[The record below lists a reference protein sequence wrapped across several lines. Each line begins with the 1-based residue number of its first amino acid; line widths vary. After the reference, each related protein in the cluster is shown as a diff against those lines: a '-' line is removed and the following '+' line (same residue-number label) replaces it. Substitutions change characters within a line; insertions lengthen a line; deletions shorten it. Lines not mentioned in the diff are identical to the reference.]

1 MNANRYTHTFRIV
14 GPTVNPRKRVN
25 ATTAFDA
32 YRTCDTRA
40 RVDQEAYLGVF
51 NFGEDFAAHLS
62 RTGSTR
68 GFLGATWATH
78 VWFDVDRDEP
88 SGGVEQA
95 IVDTGRLIAVLEERC
110 GVQSECLLSFISG
123 GKGCHVGL
131 PTALW
136 MPEGSDTFHLVAKE
150 FASRIAA
157 AAGVPIDTGVY
168 DRVRAFR
175 APNSRHPKTGLHKRF
190 VPPEQF
196 QLLTLEDAMTLASKP
211 APFDMPDLTDSW
223 LLPALE
229 SEWRAAAEAVATRQ
243 AALEE
248 RRRDVANETRA
259 AHVNRHT
266 LDLITGEP
274 IAVGDR
280 HRLIYA
286 AARNLADAGA
296 PLHLVRELLREP
308 ALNTGLPPREV
319 DRQLDCGFSD
329 AVRNFTRGTQDAAN
343 GQGPAQSD

>member
-1 MNANRYTHTFRIV
+1 MNSTAHPHSFRIV
-14 GPTVNPRKRVN
+14 GPTVNPRKRVD

-32 YRTCDTRA
+32 YRTCDPRA
-40 RVDQEAYLGVF
+40 RVDHEAYLGVF
-51 NFGEDFAAHLS
+51 NFGEDFAVHLG

-68 GFLGATWATH
+68 GFSGATWAAH
-78 VWFDVDRDEP
+78 VWFDLDRDES

-95 IVDTGRLIAVLEERC
+95 IADAGRLIAVLEERFA
-110 GVQSECLLSFISG
+110 VPNECLLAFISG
-123 GKGCHVGL
+123 GKGCHIGL

-136 MPEGSDTFHLVAKE
+136 MPEGSDTFHLVVRE

-157 AAGVPIDTGVY
+157 AAGVAIDTGIY

-196 QLLTLEDAMTLASKP
+196 QMLTLEEAMTLASRP
-211 APFDMPDLTDSW
+211 APFELPDMATSF
-223 LLPALE
+223 LLPALDA
-229 SEWRAAAEAVATRQ
+229 EWRAAADDVTRHQ
-243 AALEE
+243 AAMEE
-248 RRRDVANETRA
+248 RRRDIERGASAV
-259 AHVNRHT
+259 HVNRHT
-266 LDLITGEP
+266 LDLINGEP

-286 AARNLADAGA
+286 AARNLTEAGA

-319 DRQLDCGFSD
+319 DRQLDCGF
-329 AVRNFTRGTQDAAN
+329 NDAARKN
-343 GQGPAQSD
+343 DQTPQSPC

>member
-1 MNANRYTHTFRIV
+1 M
-14 GPTVNPRKRVN
+14 
-25 ATTAFDA
+25 
-32 YRTCDTRA
+32 
-40 RVDQEAYLGVF
+40 
-51 NFGEDFAAHLS
+51 
-62 RTGSTR
+62 
-68 GFLGATWATH
+68 
-78 VWFDVDRDEP
+78 WFDVDRDKP

-95 IVDTGRLIAVLEERC
+95 IADAGRLIAVLEERFA
-110 GVQSECLLSFISG
+110 VPNEYLLPFISG

-136 MPEGSDTFHLVAKE
+136 MPEGSTTFHLVARE
-150 FASRIAA
+150 FASRIAV
-157 AAGVPIDTGVY
+157 AAGVAIDAGIY

-175 APNSRHPKTGLHKRF
+175 APNSRHPKTGLHKRY

-211 APFDMPDLTDSW
+211 APFELPDMATSF
-223 LLPALE
+223 LLPALDA
-229 SEWRAAAEAVATRQ
+229 EWQAAADTVMRNQ

-248 RRRDVANETRA
+248 RRRDIESGASAVR
-259 AHVNRHT
+259 VNRHT
-266 LDLITGEP
+266 LDLINGEP

-286 AARNLADAGA
+286 AARNLSEAGA

-319 DRQLDCGFSD
+319 DRQLDCGF
-329 AVRNFTRGTQDAAN
+329 NDAAIKN
-343 GQGPAQSD
+343 D